1 MSARNNLSVTLSSIL
16 LAAGLLSGGI
26 PAASAADWQLVL
38 SDRTRRVEIDRSSIF
53 SSDPGTRVAWG
64 RVVLSDSEAASQGFA
79 MIKALNRYDCQN
91 RTFLTVKRV
100 YVDAED
106 HLIREESLDDSQQ
119 PVRPAA
125 NSVDERMWREVCR
138 PGGSSST
145 QPAQGTELHRVASE
159 IQRLVAAMDAG
170 DRSQFAPDPAP
181 SVQRAQPVVQPVVQ
195 PAPRPA
201 PRAVTPAVAAPALPA
216 VPVPPPVVAV
226 APAQA
231 DPIADLLD
239 EGRVVPVLA
248 EVEVHAIPDRSVPAL
263 DGWSYDGDTGPAA
276 WGTLRPEWAQCGKGL
291 RQAPVD
297 LSGSLPVALEP
308 LQLFY
313 QRSGMQ
319 VRDRGH
325 SLEVHITEG
334 MGMEVRGV
342 RYVLESFT
350 LHRPAPED
358 AARMGHDLAVYFHHR
373 SVDGQAAV
381 LLVPLRVG
389 PAANPLLDVVLANL
403 PLERGGS
410 YTPEAIIDLGAF
422 IPAGDAYYLYM
433 GSLPTP
439 PCSEGVLWVEMKAAQ
454 TMSAGQLELL
464 SRLHPPNARPLQA
477 AHGRLI
483 LESR

>member
-1 MSARNNLSVTLSSIL
+1 MSVRNNLSVILLSIL
-16 LAAGLLSGGI
+16 VTAGLI
-26 PAASAADWQLVL
+26 PLANAADWQLVL

-53 SSDPGTRVAWG
+53 ASDPGTRVAWG
-64 RVVLSDSEAASQGFA
+64 RVVLSESEASSQGFA

-91 RTFLTVKRV
+91 RTFVTVKRV

-106 HLIREESLDDSQQ
+106 QLVREELLDDNQQ
-119 PVRPAA
+119 PAQPTPS
-125 NSVDERMWREVCR
+125 SVDERMWREVCR
-138 PGGSSST
+138 PGGSSSAR
-145 QPAQGTELHRVASE
+145 PAQGSELHRVASE

-170 DRSQFAPDPAP
+170 ERSQFAPDSEPRVQSVSRAAARPAVPAP
-181 SVQRAQPVVQPVVQ
+181 VAPAAPIQAPVV
-195 PAPRPA
+195 
-201 PRAVTPAVAAPALPA
+201 VAAPAQETDPPSVSAPVALVA
-216 VPVPPPVVAV
+216 QLVDEDRVPV
-226 APAQA
+226 Q
-231 DPIADLLD
+231 
-239 EGRVVPVLA
+239 A
-248 EVEVHAIPDRSVPAL
+248 EVEVRAVTARVVPAL
-263 DGWSYDGDTGPAA
+263 EGWTYAGETGPAA
-276 WGTLRPEWAQCGKGL
+276 WADLRPEWAQCGKGL

-308 LQLFY
+308 LQMFY

-325 SLEVHITEG
+325 SLEVHVTEG

-358 AARMGHDLAVYFHHR
+358 TARMGHDLAIYFHHR
-373 SVDGQAAV
+373 SIDGQAAV

-389 PAANPLLDVVLANL
+389 AGANPLLDVVLANL
-403 PLERGGS
+403 PLERGET
-410 YTPEAIIDLGAF
+410 YAPEAIIDLGAF
-422 IPAGDAYYLYM
+422 MPSGDAYYLYM

-439 PCSEGVLWVEMKAAQ
+439 PCTEGVLWVEMKGVQ

-477 AHGRLI
+477 AQGRLI